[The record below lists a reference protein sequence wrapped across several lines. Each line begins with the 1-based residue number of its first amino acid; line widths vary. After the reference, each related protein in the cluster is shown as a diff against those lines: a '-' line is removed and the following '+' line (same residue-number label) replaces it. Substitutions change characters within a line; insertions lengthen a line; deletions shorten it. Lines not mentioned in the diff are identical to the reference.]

1 MMNTM
6 LTKSNTNHH
15 RRIPPD
21 CFSRTMVFFPGDGRP
36 IIPKAVCGIGS
47 PTASPASPPA
57 SPAPSQ
63 SAAPP
68 GPLVSVET
76 RGGMCLG
83 GTCGAIVVL
92 GTDGRVR
99 TAAKP
104 PNELGAV
111 AAEDLAGLTALIE
124 ATDFVAIRAHPFT
137 GTCPVAYDG
146 QEVVYEFTTSDAVE
160 RIESCVTEVDSR
172 HPLFVGVTAVL
183 GEFISL
189 PLE

>member
-1 MMNTM
+1 M
-6 LTKSNTNHH
+6 SSVIRPAH
-15 RRIPPD
+15 R
-21 CFSRTMVFFPGDGRP
+21 SRPAASVLGALLLATVAAGCAFLPGGP
-36 IIPKAVCGIGS
+36 TSS
-47 PTASPASPPA
+47 PAASPVA

-83 GTCGAIVVL
+83 GTCGAIVIL
-92 GTDGRVR
+92 DTDGTVR

-104 PNELGAV
+104 PAKLGTV
-111 AAEDLAGLTALIE
+111 SAEDLAGLTAVIA
-124 ATDFVAIRAHPFT
+124 ATDFAAIRAKPFT

-146 QEVVYEFTTSDAVE
+146 QEVVYEFTTSDGIE
-160 RIESCVTEVDSR
+160 RIESCVTEVDPR
-172 HPLFVGVTAVL
+172 HPLFAGVTAVL